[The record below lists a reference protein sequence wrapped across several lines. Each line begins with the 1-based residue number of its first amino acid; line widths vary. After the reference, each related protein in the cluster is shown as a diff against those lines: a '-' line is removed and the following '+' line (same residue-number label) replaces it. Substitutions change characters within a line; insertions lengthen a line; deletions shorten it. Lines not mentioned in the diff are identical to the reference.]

1 MLKLIRLNKPENIND
16 EYNNINNV
24 VAYII
29 SEGFMGHDTIV
40 GYVYINK
47 NNKLRREYCGWL

>member
-16 EYNNINNV
+16 EYNNIENV
-24 VAYII
+24 IAYII
-29 SEGFMGHDTIV
+29 SEGFMGHDTII

-47 NNKLRREYCGWL
+47 DNKLRRELAGWV